1 MYKDIG
7 LFLRK
12 HKQLL
17 AIIALLGLIGL
28 LWFKQYAPKTNNF
41 IGVTTQVRDTALEST
56 PGRGSGES
64 ATAPEFAEDGSS
76 PSSRLVI
83 KTAALSIRVGDATDS
98 GEHIQL
104 LAEQLG
110 GFVTS
115 SRTNTFATGTP
126 AEYIQ
131 TVVTIRVPAEQFE
144 DALSEIKQLARKVEN
159 ETITGQDVTE
169 EYTDLQAEIRN
180 LEAAEAQLVE
190 LFNRAG
196 SVEEILKVQQE
207 ITRVRGQ
214 IEMRKGRVHYFE
226 QSAQLSSITV
236 TLTEKKDDPI
246 ITDADWTPITAI
258 RNAARD
264 LITFGQNLVDATL
277 YLSIRYGLFV
287 ILALTVWYFYKKRP
301 RA

>member
-1 MYKDIG
+1 MNKDIG

-17 AIIALLGLIGL
+17 AIIALLGLIVI
-28 LWFKQYAPKTNNF
+28 LWFKQYVPKTNNL
-41 IGVTTQVRDTALEST
+41 IGVTTQVRDTALESSS
-56 PGRGSGES
+56 GRGGGES
-64 ATAPEFAEDGSS
+64 ATAPEFDEDTSS

-83 KTAALSIRVGDATDS
+83 KTASLVMRVDSVTDS
-98 GEHIQL
+98 SNHIQL
-104 LAEQLG
+104 LADQLG
-110 GFVTS
+110 GFVIS
-115 SRTNTFATGTP
+115 SRTNTLGTGTT
-126 AEYIQ
+126 AEYLQ
-131 TVVTIRVPAEQFE
+131 SVVTIRVPAEQFE
-144 DALSEIKQLARKVEN
+144 DALTEIKQLARKVEN
-159 ETITGQDVTE
+159 ETVTGQDVTE
-169 EYTDLQAEIRN
+169 EYTDLQAEITN

-207 ITRVRGQ
+207 ITRIRGQ
-214 IEMRKGRVHYFE
+214 IEVKKGRVQYLE

-246 ITDADWTPITAI
+246 IADADWTPMTAI

-264 LITFGQNLVDATL
+264 FVTFGQNLVDATL

-287 ILALTVWYFYKKRP
+287 ILAIIAY
-301 RA
+301 RAYRRRQK